1 MLNRSRESGLAW
13 FIATLVLVSVG
24 ASAAAG
30 LVDSNQRVCGH
41 VETVVCAGPS
51 SPATM
56 QLIVPSGSLLK
67 SSRILQIIIPAKYR
81 DSFGRRIE
89 EAFEHQSVCVADGKV
104 TDAARIV
111 VDVPDQLSVSE
122 PRNAVPTDPPGAF
135 RTCDAGIDPPAVIDE
150 HQPRW
155 PATPRID
162 GTVVLRAV
170 VDTAGRVRDTRI
182 VRSLDPAFD
191 AAAQKAFSEWRFRPG
206 LLKGTPVSVV
216 VTAELTIKHV

>member
-1 MLNRSRESGLAW
+1 MAS
-13 FIATLVLVSVG
+13 FIATLVLLSVG
-24 ASAAAG
+24 SSAASH
-30 LVDSNQRVCGH
+30 LVDSNQRVCGR

-67 SSRILQIIIPAKYR
+67 SSRILEIIIPAQYR

-89 EAFEHQSVCVADGKV
+89 EAFEHQSVCVADSNV
-104 TDAARIV
+104 TDAVQSIV
-111 VDVPDQLSVSE
+111 VEAPDQLSVTE
-122 PRNAVPTDPPGAF
+122 PRAAAPTDPPGAF
-135 RTCDAGIDPPAVIDE
+135 RTCDAGIHPPALTDE
-150 HQPRW
+150 HQPLW

-170 VDTAGRVRDTRI
+170 IDTAGRVRHARI
-182 VRSLDPAFD
+182 VRSLHPAFD

-206 LLKGTPVSVV
+206 LLEGTPVSVV
-216 VTAELTIKHV
+216 VTAELTIKHSWQ